1 MFRIRS
7 RTRRGDVK
15 KTRKTHS
22 YPLCVAL
29 VIFASVTLYYV
40 TAPVIRR
47 YQSSRL
53 VPKDSSMILTTGYC
67 SCGKCCGW
75 NRSFFGFGP
84 PVYSYGKNKGKRKK
98 VGMTASGTMAK
109 IGTIAADPKVFP
121 FGTKLKVPGYGM
133 GTVEDIG
140 GAIKGMHIDLWF
152 PTHAAAKKWGAR
164 WVKVERI
171 K

>member
-1 MFRIRS
+1 
-7 RTRRGDVK
+7 
-15 KTRKTHS
+15 
-22 YPLCVAL
+22 
-29 VIFASVTLYYV
+29 
-40 TAPVIRR
+40 
-47 YQSSRL
+47 
-53 VPKDSSMILTTGYC
+53 
-67 SCGKCCGW
+67 
-75 NRSFFGFGP
+75 
-84 PVYSYGKNKGKRKK
+84 
-98 VGMTASGTMAK
+98 MTASGTMAK